1 MNPLYADSAETRL
14 ASNKCWKCK
23 KQRPDRKVKLSTKEQ
38 EVKDTMLVGT
48 RFGVLAPPDFVGM
61 VFTVDA
67 IAADGTYTIDV
78 QDLDDKHQKSP
89 GMTIS
94 QILKTGYEILK
105 PLTKE
110 EREEKLS
117 ALQCALRRCVL
128 WWLQLWL
135 PR

>member
-48 RFGVLAPPDFVGM
+48 RFEMRGM
-61 VFTVDA
+61 IITIDA